1 MDMHFFVFWVLNFS
15 SGIAKLSS
23 DSIWRKTKHKL
34 IMGFKFFGVK
44 SKLRLKMSLLILTRD
59 RKNHPLRK
67 LGEEEKLQQKVST
80 GLLLANPR

>member
-44 SKLRLKMSLLILTRD
+44 S
-59 RKNHPLRK
+59 
-67 LGEEEKLQQKVST
+67 
-80 GLLLANPR
+80 NPD